1 MHYRAVVGSATNLR
15 TYKQQQHQRPRRVG
29 GEAMSSVVA
38 QVLPA
43 HPCCIDLP
51 HAHDVADAHVATST
65 ALARAR
71 KDLQHAVTMGTDTHR
86 RRQYALSARDEAA
99 TVLVAGDATAAELRY
114 ARHYFQAAQ
123 RFADPAAANGGVV

>member
-1 MHYRAVVGSATNLR
+1 
-15 TYKQQQHQRPRRVG
+15 
-29 GEAMSSVVA
+29 MSSVVA

-43 HPCCIDLP
+43 QACCIDSP
-51 HAHDVADAHVATST
+51 DAHDVGDGYVATST

-71 KDLQHAVTMGTDTHR
+71 KDLQYAVIMGTDTHR

-99 TVLVAGDATAAELRY
+99 TVLVAGDATAAQLRY

-123 RFADPAAANGGVV
+123 RFADAAAANRGVV